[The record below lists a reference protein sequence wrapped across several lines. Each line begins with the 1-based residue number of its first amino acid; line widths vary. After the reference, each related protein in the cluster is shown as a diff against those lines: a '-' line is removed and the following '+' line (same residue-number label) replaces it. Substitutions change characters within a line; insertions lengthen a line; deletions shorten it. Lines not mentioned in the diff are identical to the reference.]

1 MQARTQEGGA
11 VFSFDF
17 ITNFDLELGDNKENF
32 IYLNNFLMANLL
44 NNPTGAKLKQDFNLI
59 YGTYDKISA
68 SWVAQKIDNNLGQF
82 ILPNQGYAITEESFR
97 LEFGQYLENL
107 WAGSRSFPSI
117 NNYEKYAVDE
127 PDRYD
132 EDVFEVDPVTKTIFH
147 LDANNNVFYKIL
159 HNKGDI
165 RYDDKGKIVY
175 RHRAGDLVRDSNG
188 QPKALNQI
196 EVARQVDLMV
206 VEGSYYFSTDISS
219 SIYKSNFVSAIVDW
233 ITDDLER
240 LKSQTLEETFIYF
253 YPVTSMGN
261 LKVIGENGI
270 STYVKAGQ
278 SFKVRLFVKEQV
290 MKNGDLRNNLTNSTV
305 RIIDEELKSN
315 LVSIS
320 NIETKLS
327 RAYGGDVISV
337 ELSGLGYPAN
347 HQVVTLIGGGDRL
360 SIKKKITAQTDG
372 KLIVEEDVTVEFI
385 SHTKSY
391 I

>member
-1 MQARTQEGGA
+1 
-11 VFSFDF
+11 
-17 ITNFDLELGDNKENF
+17 
-32 IYLNNFLMANLL
+32 
-44 NNPTGAKLKQDFNLI
+44 
-59 YGTYDKISA
+59 
-68 SWVAQKIDNNLGQF
+68 
-82 ILPNQGYAITEESFR
+82 
-97 LEFGQYLENL
+97 
-107 WAGSRSFPSI
+107 
-117 NNYEKYAVDE
+117 
-127 PDRYD
+127 
-132 EDVFEVDPVTKTIFH
+132 
-147 LDANNNVFYKIL
+147 
-159 HNKGDI
+159 
-165 RYDDKGKIVY
+165 
-175 RHRAGDLVRDSNG
+175 LVRDSNG

>member
-1 MQARTQEGGA
+1 
-11 VFSFDF
+11 
-17 ITNFDLELGDNKENF
+17 L
-32 IYLNNFLMANLL
+32 
-44 NNPTGAKLKQDFNLI
+44 
-59 YGTYDKISA
+59 
-68 SWVAQKIDNNLGQF
+68 
-82 ILPNQGYAITEESFR
+82 
-97 LEFGQYLENL
+97 
-107 WAGSRSFPSI
+107 
-117 NNYEKYAVDE
+117 
-127 PDRYD
+127 
-132 EDVFEVDPVTKTIFH
+132 
-147 LDANNNVFYKIL
+147 
-159 HNKGDI
+159 
-165 RYDDKGKIVY
+165 
-175 RHRAGDLVRDSNG
+175 
-188 QPKALNQI
+188 
-196 EVARQVDLMV
+196 
-206 VEGSYYFSTDISS
+206 
-219 SIYKSNFVSAIVDW
+219 
-233 ITDDLER
+233 
-240 LKSQTLEETFIYF
+240 
-253 YPVTSMGN
+253 
-261 LKVIGENGI
+261 